1 MLATFNESES
11 LQDKRDILDLL
22 KLSYIVVR
30 TGIATTQLQQV
41 SRAAH
46 TIWTNLRESLIESPL
61 MGNIVPYSVRNNSY
75 FYILDKCAK
84 SSSHDAENCNCRN
97 IGWCEGGSKDNFL
110 EERRG
115 TSEECAMGGLLLSQ
129 LHTVMQVTL

>member
-1 MLATFNESES
+1 MLSTKE
-11 LQDKRDILDLL
+11 LL
-22 KLSYIVVR
+22 FY
-30 TGIATTQLQQV
+30 
-41 SRAAH
+41 
-46 TIWTNLRESLIESPL
+46 
-61 MGNIVPYSVRNNSY
+61 Y
-75 FYILDKCAK
+75 FIILDKCAK

-129 LHTVMQVTL
+129 LHTVMQATSSPLLFPARLII

>member
-1 MLATFNESES
+1 MLATHNETES
-11 LQDKRDILDLL
+11 VQDKRDILDLL

-61 MGNIVPYSVRNNSY
+61 MGNIGRCSVRKNYY
-75 FYILDKCAK
+75 FIILL
-84 SSSHDAENCNCRN
+84 
-97 IGWCEGGSKDNFL
+97 F
-110 EERRG
+110 
-115 TSEECAMGGLLLSQ
+115 
-129 LHTVMQVTL
+129 